1 MVPHGKW
8 FRQPCAQPLAGQS
21 LLGTAWM
28 GTAMFIQIASESLR
42 AHGVVGKGV
51 PKNLGTAGE
60 THTVLWL
67 QWERGGRA
75 PSRAAER

>member
-1 MVPHGKW
+1 
-8 FRQPCAQPLAGQS
+8 
-21 LLGTAWM
+21 M

-60 THTVLWL
+60 THAVLWL